1 MTRRTRHF
9 VTASL
14 MVLTIGIGT
23 GLVAYYVGFQGGP
36 SQGPAAELEFVP
48 SDAVLVASADVAAV
62 MVSDVRQKL
71 LEVLPAGGAGRQE
84 FEQRTG
90 INIETDIDRMVACLA
105 PSRAGGQPSPPVS
118 GMVLARGRFDEAKI
132 EALMRDHGARV
143 EEYKGKRL
151 IVAEAPP
158 LGAPGSVSVAFL
170 EPGLVALGSSDI
182 IRTAVDL
189 GTGGGNITGNQ
200 EVMDLVRG
208 LDGTAWAVGRL
219 DSLTSQARL
228 PSQLAGQIPPV
239 AWFSVTVRIAT
250 GVSGVLRADA
260 RDEASANSLRDI
272 VRGAVAFARLQT
284 SSSPQ
289 LRPLIDSLQLGG
301 SGKSITLSFD
311 VSPQM
316 LDVLV
321 DTLRGFD
328 RGGVR

>member
-1 MTRRTRHF
+1 
-9 VTASL
+9 
-14 MVLTIGIGT
+14 
-23 GLVAYYVGFQGGP
+23 
-36 SQGPAAELEFVP
+36 
-48 SDAVLVASADVAAV
+48 
-62 MVSDVRQKL
+62 
-71 LEVLPAGGAGRQE
+71 
-84 FEQRTG
+84 
-90 INIETDIDRMVACLA
+90 
-105 PSRAGGQPSPPVS
+105 
-118 GMVLARGRFDEAKI
+118 
-132 EALMRDHGARV
+132 
-143 EEYKGKRL
+143 
-151 IVAEAPP
+151 
-158 LGAPGSVSVAFL
+158 
-170 EPGLVALGSSDI
+170 
-182 IRTAVDL
+182 
-189 GTGGGNITGNQ
+189 
-200 EVMDLVRG
+200 
-208 LDGTAWAVGRL
+208 VGRL